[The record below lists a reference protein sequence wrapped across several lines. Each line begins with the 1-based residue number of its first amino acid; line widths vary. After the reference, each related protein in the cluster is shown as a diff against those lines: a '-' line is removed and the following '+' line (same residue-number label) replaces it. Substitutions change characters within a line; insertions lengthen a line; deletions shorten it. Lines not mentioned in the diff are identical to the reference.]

1 MADDFSQFPEAQ
13 QSSAASGEFADFPE
27 ANPASN
33 SVPLAPGSDQL
44 GAALEAGGRSALET
58 SGFMAGAA
66 LGVKAG
72 MVGGPAGAFV
82 GGLAGGVGG
91 YLAGDLAATG
101 LGLRAPEQMPEGERP
116 GGYFGQSLGGSAT
129 FGAAPFAM
137 ARTGLRFTESM
148 VGRYLNQIIETAKA
162 RPLLT
167 ALSEG
172 SAAVSA
178 AGAAGLAEVVV
189 PGETGVR
196 IGSEVAGGL
205 LNPTRLAISAAGYA
219 QNLTSRAMQMVSP
232 AARETA
238 AARALNELLLVT
250 GEDPTLI
257 AAILRRPGVLP
268 ASELT
273 AAQKTGS
280 VALAALSDYLGKQNQ
295 RYGNEAGQKARDA
308 LDSIRGQITLLTG
321 TGDPAAMAAAAQLRG
336 VYYRTLIQTRVDG
349 AQAEALTK
357 SGRITRDTPAA
368 REALSAQARTAL
380 EKAIADSR
388 AAEKALWEQVDGTR
402 PVQVSNLEQTYN
414 EIVGDL
420 LPEVRNEKVPTIVRN
435 FLERVSKPGSAEFSY
450 DPATLTVAPLE
461 STPAGTNVNEMKQ
474 LRSEL
479 LDLAR
484 ASDRSGEYGQA
495 RIYNQLA
502 EAVLDDMDTA
512 FRQAGDTAYD
522 AARTFT
528 RELNDTFTRSFAGKV
543 MGVGKYG
550 DRVAPELLL
559 RKALAGGKESA
570 ALQMQELEEATR
582 FMIDRGL
589 GDDTAVRDMLDA
601 QERMI
606 RLAAAD
612 AINPINGRA
621 DPAKIIQF
629 VKNNPTLMN
638 RFPEVKADL
647 QAATKSEEKLRAL
660 ENRATGVDAVIA
672 KQRDFGNLMGS
683 YSLNPAAAADAARK
697 AANRVVM
704 SSDMES
710 ELARLVN
717 IAKSVDPTQV
727 KQENLVK
734 SSKVLAGRVNVTTV
748 QAIDG
753 LRTSLFNAVIDNS
766 TQAGRLNIDLVR
778 QFLFNPTSV
787 GKKPL
792 IQVMKEQGLVTPAQE
807 KSISQLFDAASAVQR
822 STRPGTAVNV
832 ETDVM
837 DMLLSTVSRMVGSG
851 AAGAAARGAGSA
863 TPSLIVHGAGA
874 RMAENIM
881 TKVPVTTRNKV
892 LVEAMND
899 PEKMAMLLE
908 KADTPEK
915 AAFKAR
921 QIHAWL
927 VQSGFTGVT
936 DEIDRRA
943 REPQQPR
950 YQPSRLLAPAN
961 Q

>member
-1 MADDFSQFPEAQ
+1 MADDFSQFPEVQ
-13 QSSAASGEFADFPE
+13 QSSASPGEFDDFPE
-27 ANPASN
+27 VNPASG

-72 MVGGPAGAFV
+72 MVGGPAGALV

-91 YLAGDLAATG
+91 YLAGDLAASG

-116 GGYFGQSLGGSAT
+116 GGYFGQSLGGSVT
-129 FGAAPFAM
+129 FGSAPFAM

-148 VGRYLNQIIETAKA
+148 VGRYLNQVIETAKT
-162 RPLLT
+162 RPVLT

-172 SAAVSA
+172 SAAISA
-178 AGAAGLAEVVV
+178 AGAAGAAEIVA
-189 PGETGVR
+189 PGEAGIRV
-196 IGSEVAGGL
+196 GSEVAGGL

-219 QNLTSRAMQMVSP
+219 QNLSSRAMQMVSP

-238 AARALNELLLVT
+238 AGKALNELLAVT

-268 ASELT
+268 DSELT

-295 RYGNEAGQKARDA
+295 RYGAEAGQKARDA
-308 LDSIRGQITLLTG
+308 LDSIRGQITLLSG
-321 TGDPAAMAAAAQLRG
+321 TGDPAALSAAAQLRG

-349 AQAEALTK
+349 AQAEALGK
-357 SGRITRDTPAA
+357 AGRITRDTPAA

-380 EKAIADSR
+380 EKAITDSR
-388 AAEKALWEQVDGTR
+388 AAEKALWDKVDGTR
-402 PVQVSNLEQTYN
+402 PVQVSNLEQTYD

-420 LPEVRNEKVPTIVRN
+420 LPEVRSEKIPTVVRN
-435 FLERVSKPGSAEFSY
+435 FLDRVSKPGAAEFDY
-450 DPATLTVAPLE
+450 DPATLSVKPIE

-479 LDLAR
+479 LDMAR

-502 EAVLDDMDTA
+502 EAVLDDMDAA

-522 AARTFT
+522 EARTFT

-543 MGVGKYG
+543 TGVGKYG

-559 RKALAGGKESA
+559 RKALAGGKEAA

-582 FMIDRGL
+582 FMVDRGL

-612 AINPINGRA
+612 AINPMNGRA
-621 DPAKIIQF
+621 DPTKIVQF

-647 QAATKSEEKLRAL
+647 KAAATSEEKLRAL
-660 ENRATGVDAVIA
+660 ENRAKNLDTVVS
-672 KQRDFGNLMGS
+672 KQRDFGALMGS
-683 YSLNPAAAADAARK
+683 FGLNPIGAAEAARK
-697 AANRVVM
+697 AANRAVV
-704 SSDMES
+704 SADAES
-710 ELARLVN
+710 EVARLVN
-717 IAKSVDPTQV
+717 IAKGGA
-727 KQENLVK
+727 
-734 SSKVLAGRVNVTTV
+734 AGRAGRMGIEPK

-753 LRTSLFNAVIDNS
+753 LRTSLFTAVIDNA
-766 TQAGRLNIDLVR
+766 TRAGRLDIEQAR
-778 QFLFNPTSV
+778 QFLYTPSSV

-832 ETDVM
+832 ETDVL
-837 DMLLSTVSRMVGSG
+837 DMVLSTMSRVVGSG
-851 AAGAAARGAGSA
+851 VAGGAARAAGSA
-863 TPSLIVHGAGA
+863 TPSLIVHGTGA
-874 RMAENIM
+874 RFAESIM

-936 DEIDRRA
+936 DEIDQRA
-943 REPQQPR
+943 REPQQR

-961 Q
+961 P